1 MVHNGK
7 EILEFKAS
15 DYSPT
20 HELQH
25 YMFHQPRTQQALGT
39 KKGTT
44 TTDDVKLYCSIYSAT
59 PNNKSK

>member
-25 YMFHQPRTQQALGT
+25 YIFHQHRTQQALGT
-39 KKGTT
+39 KK
-44 TTDDVKLYCSIYSAT
+44 KAPPPLMM
-59 PNNKSK
+59 